1 MLMYELLLQKF
12 QQGHFGEILSL
23 TQSTDLSTGT
33 DPRSMHVVAA
43 SHFSLGQISEALEI
57 LVELESSLGEDDGYL
72 GLYGAVLRRS
82 GNFIKAQEVF
92 LRAISASP
100 ESFVLKNN
108 YANLLIDMGDYEGAE
123 SLLKLVLDKA
133 PDYTDASENLSRL
146 RTLRDYQI
154 AEQSRQST
162 SKQLNSSVV
171 YSASSL
177 LDPLLMAFDQVE
189 VREHGRLKS
198 ISGLKDVCST
208 VPKQQ
213 MATDKLKLAQKSVSE
228 GNPTFALDLCSQA
241 YTNLGFNPELFG
253 CVSDAYISANRFLEA
268 EISLLHSL
276 LNAGPTIKHFINLV
290 SFASMRKDFQLAEFY
305 FKKASCVDPTN
316 PSLVQ
321 VRQLLDS
328 RKASANQTEYDFA
341 TIPSNNSLEK
351 V

>member
-1 MLMYELLLQKF
+1 MYDLLLQKF

-23 TQSTDLSTGT
+23 SQSSDLSTGT

-57 LVELESSLGEDDGYL
+57 LVELESSLGDDDGYL

-82 GNFIKAQEVF
+82 GDFTKAQEVF

-100 ESFVLKNN
+100 ESLVLKNN
-108 YANLLIDMGDYEGAE
+108 YANLLIDMGDYEEAQ
-123 SLLKLVLDKA
+123 SLLKLVLDKS
-133 PDYTDASENLSRL
+133 PDYTDASENLRRL
-146 RTLRDYQI
+146 NTLRDFQV
-154 AEQSRQST
+154 AEQSRQSS
-162 SKQLNSSVV
+162 SKQLNSSSV

-189 VREHGRLKS
+189 VRDHGRLKS
-198 ISGLKDVCST
+198 ISGLKDACSS
-208 VPKQQ
+208 VPKRQ

-228 GNPTFALDLCSQA
+228 GNSTFALDLCSQA
-241 YTNLGFNPELFG
+241 YINLGFDPDLFS
-253 CVSDAYISANRFLEA
+253 CVSDAYITSNRFLEA

-276 LNAGPTIKHFINLV
+276 LNTGPTIKHYINLV
-290 SFASMRKDFQLAEFY
+290 SFASMRRDFQLAEYY

-321 VRQLLDS
+321 VRHLLDS
-328 RKASANQTEYDFA
+328 RKASANQAEYNFA
-341 TIPSNNSLEK
+341 TIPSNNSLK
-351 V
+351 KI